1 MHTTVSAHP
10 FGADLPDGE
19 YTLTIERG
27 KEYRPKVIR
36 FAAKGKAVRLKVKP
50 ERWVN
55 MASRGW
61 YSGDT
66 HVHRTLKDLPN
77 VMLAEDLNVAFPLT
91 QWVMRAY
98 DAPARTPHGPDHDAG
113 NQLIKVDSTHVIH
126 PRNTEYEIFTVDNKR
141 HMLGA
146 VFVLNHKSSFPMG
159 APPVKPIAELARKE
173 GALLELDKHNWPWSM
188 AIIPVMNVDLFE
200 LTNNH
205 LWRTEFTFTNWAEPA
220 PKYMNVD
227 YGGSRSTEL
236 GWALFGFKNY
246 YALLNCGFRMRP
258 TGGTANG
265 VHPVPLGFG
274 RVYVHLPQGFNY
286 ADWVRGL
293 DAGRSF
299 VTTGPMLMVT
309 ANGKP
314 PGHTFNFGKPDTL
327 RLTGSVLS
335 ETPLR
340 AIEVIVN
347 GTVVKTLPPSK
358 DKTKMG
364 GHENPFDVE
373 VKMET
378 SGWVA
383 VRCWEDRPGGHFRF
397 AHVAPFHVDIPG
409 KPLRP
414 SKAEAA
420 YLVKRVE
427 DQIERSKTVLPRT
440 AIVEYE
446 KALAIYRKIVQTAK

>member
-1 MHTTVSAHP
+1 
-10 FGADLPDGE
+10 
-19 YTLTIERG
+19 
-27 KEYRPKVIR
+27 
-36 FAAKGKAVRLKVKP
+36 
-50 ERWVN
+50 
-55 MASRGW
+55 
-61 YSGDT
+61 
-66 HVHRTLKDLPN
+66 
-77 VMLAEDLNVAFPLT
+77 
-91 QWVMRAY
+91 
-98 DAPARTPHGPDHDAG
+98 
-113 NQLIKVDSTHVIH
+113 
-126 PRNTEYEIFTVDNKR
+126 
-141 HMLGA
+141 
-146 VFVLNHKSSFPMG
+146 MG

-188 AIIPVMNVDLFE
+188 AIIPLMNVDLFE

-205 LWRTEFTFTNWAEPA
+205 LWRTKFAFTDWAEPA
-220 PKYMNVD
+220 PKYMKVD
-227 YGGSRSTEL
+227 YGGTRSTEL
-236 GWALFGFKNY
+236 GWVLFGFKNY
-246 YALLNCGFRMRP
+246 YALLNCGFGMRP
-258 TGGTANG
+258 TAGTANG

-299 VTTGPMLMVT
+299 VTTGPMLLVT

-314 PGHTFNFGKPDTL
+314 PGHTFKFEKTSTL

-364 GHENPFDVE
+364 AHENPFEVE

-378 SGWVA
+378 SGWVV
-383 VRCWEDRPGGHFRF
+383 VRCWEDRPEGRFRF
-397 AHVAPFHVDIPG
+397 AHGAPFHVTIPG
-409 KPLRP
+409 RPLRP
-414 SKAEAA
+414 SKAETA
-420 YLVKRVE
+420 YLVKRVA

-440 AIVEYE
+440 AIAEYE
-446 KALAIYRKIVQTAK
+446 KALAIYRKIAKTAK